1 MVSFEFDSARFLH
14 DPGHRLKVALIGV
27 GGTGSQ
33 VAAILARMHVALSA
47 LGHPGFEVTVFDFDT
62 VSESNIGR
70 QLFSPTEIGLNK
82 AFATVSKINRFFGLE
97 WKSVPYAYGQT
108 VSEYQSHNGN
118 ANIVISCVDT
128 VSARK
133 KIHSRVC
140 SERAKNNRS
149 SDTLYYDN
157 YPLIWLDFGNG
168 KTFGQAILN
177 YQEGLLMTKS
187 FFDQFPEI
195 ETEQESNE
203 PSCSLAA
210 ALNNQDLLIN
220 STLANLGM
228 NLLWKI
234 FREKTVRYYGV
245 ILNLETLN
253 SRPLKLKKKK
263 INESDNSQETH

>member
-14 DPGHRLKVALIGV
+14 DPGHKLKVALVGV

-33 VAAILARMHVALSA
+33 VAAILARMHIALVA

-82 AFATVSKINRFFGLE
+82 AFATVSKINRFFGLD
-97 WKSVPYAYGQT
+97 WKSIPQAYGSRTFYQDGK
-108 VSEYQSHNGN
+108 SEDQ
-118 ANIVISCVDT
+118 NIVISCVDT

-133 KIHSRVC
+133 KIHSTVA
-140 SERAKNNRS
+140 SVRARNNRD
-149 SDTLYYDN
+149 SDRIYYDN

-187 FFDQFPEI
+187 FFDQFPGI

-234 FREKTVRYYGV
+234 FREKTVRYHGV

-263 INESDNSQETH
+263 INEPSNT